1 MRYEL
6 ARRLTILAHALVAI
20 GQRDN
25 ARALARRI
33 ADRSA
38 VAWLHTEHGE
48 HVWAEIGAVATFA
61 FRYRH
66 HLPAV
71 LSFAAAVLERA
82 YGEADALLADEPFPR
97 PAAVP
102 EVARPTVASNVVV
115 LVPRRSTPPRAA

>member
-6 ARRLTILAHALVAI
+6 ARRLTTMAHALVAI

-48 HVWAEIGAVATFA
+48 HVWAEIAGGLEVAKAIGPAYLAKLVEHADQA
-61 FRYRH
+61 F
-66 HLPAV
+66 
-71 LSFAAAVLERA
+71 
-82 YGEADALLADEPFPR
+82 GEAEALLADEVPR
-97 PAAVP
+97 PAPVP
-102 EVARPTVASNVVV
+102 AEARPTVPAPVVV

>member
-6 ARRLTILAHALVAI
+6 ARRLTTLAHALVAI

-48 HVWAEIGAVATFA
+48 HVWAEIAGGLEVAKTIGPAYLAKLVKHADQA
-61 FRYRH
+61 F
-66 HLPAV
+66 
-71 LSFAAAVLERA
+71 
-82 YGEADALLADEPFPR
+82 GEAEALLAEELPR
-97 PAAVP
+97 PAPVP
-102 EVARPTVASNVVV
+102 VEARPTVPAPVVV
-115 LVPRRSTPPRAA
+115 LVPRRSTPTRAA